1 MSKVKSDNNQ
11 IKSLDGGLPL
21 EMREKLLRALVE
33 IARDGLFIICRN
45 RFEYVNPAFSAT
57 TGLSKEEI
65 LSKGLN
71 LIVRRIP
78 LEDRRKILARGRV
91 IKSRKSARQIYKLR
105 FFTKTGRLVHLE
117 LNTAHLP
124 EGRIIGAVRD
134 LTEMME
140 MRRRIRESESLY
152 SQLIEN
158 ARTPIVIVQDKK
170 IKFINQAAT
179 SIFGYKKED
188 AIGLDFLN
196 YLPENEVKRVVEL
209 YRQRMSG
216 RPAPSPYELRVKHKD
231 GHELFVEVEVG
242 IIEYEGKPA
251 ELVIIHDI
259 TSRKKTEEKL
269 REALEK
275 LRRAFGATINV
286 LNSLVEQKDPYTAG
300 HHRRVSDLA
309 RSIAKEM
316 GLSWEQ
322 VDGLRFAASIH
333 DIGKVVL
340 PAEILS
346 RPGPL
351 SENEW
356 NLIKSHPQIGYD
368 LLKDICFPWP
378 IAEIIYQHHER
389 LDGSGYPRGLK
400 GEEII
405 LEAKILAVADV
416 VEAMSSHRPYRPAH
430 SLEKALEEIEKN
442 KGLLYDKRVVEAC
455 LYLFKEKNFKLK

>member
-1 MSKVKSDNNQ
+1 MSKLKSNEGQN
-11 IKSLDGGLPL
+11 KTSGNGFSGKL
-21 EMREKLLRALVE
+21 REKLLQALIE

-45 RFEYVNPAFSAT
+45 KFEYVNPAFSDI
-57 TGLSKEEI
+57 TGFSHEEI
-65 LSKGLN
+65 LSSGVN

-78 LEDRRKILARGRV
+78 LEDRRKILVRGRV
-91 IKSRKSARQIYKLR
+91 IKGRTSTAQKYTLR
-105 FFTKTGRLVHLE
+105 FLTKAGRLVHLA
-117 LNTAHLP
+117 LKASHLP
-124 EGRIIGAVRD
+124 EGRIIGAVHD
-134 LTEMME
+134 ITEVME
-140 MRRRIRESESLY
+140 MRRRIKESELLY

-158 ARTPIVIVQDKK
+158 ARTPIVIVQDEK

-179 SIFGYKKED
+179 SIFGYKKEET
-188 AIGLDFLN
+188 IGLKFLN
-196 YLPENEVKRVVEL
+196 YLPEEEVEKVIKH

-286 LNSLVEQKDPYTAG
+286 LNNLVEQKDPYTAG

-309 RSIAKEM
+309 RSIAKEL
-316 GLSWEQ
+316 GLSSEQ
-322 VDGLRFAASIH
+322 IDGLRFAASIH

-346 RPGPL
+346 KPGNL
-351 SENEW
+351 NESEW
-356 NLIKSHPQIGYD
+356 DLIKGHPQIGYD
-368 LLKDICFPWP
+368 LLKNICFPWP

-405 LEAKILAVADV
+405 LEARILAVADV

-430 SLEKALEEIEKN
+430 SLEEALEEIEKN
-442 KGLLYDKRVVEAC
+442 KGHLYDKRVVEAC
-455 LYLFKEKNFKLK
+455 LYLFRKKNYKLK